1 MDINLHIFTMIAELV
16 EIFQYDFMIRAF
28 VAGAVVSLIAPLIGF
43 FLVVRRF
50 SLLVDTLAHVSLVGV
65 AGGLLFQFSPL
76 LGAVVVSVIAGVS
89 MDSLRRLK
97 NVFSDSIMAIFL
109 SGSLAITLILF
120 SLGNGIGTTV
130 LNYLFGSITTVT
142 QNEIYLFLILGVIV
156 ILTVIVFR
164 KKLFLL
170 SYDEDLARVNGMNT
184 NLYNVMLMVMVGIT
198 ISLSIKA
205 IGALLIG
212 ALMVI
217 PVASAI
223 QLGYGMTKTMLMS
236 LLFSVGSVL
245 GGIYLSYFL
254 DLPSSAV
261 IIMIL
266 LTFFVFS
273 ILARRKNA

>member
-1 MDINLHIFTMIAELV
+1 MIAEFF
-16 EIFQYDFMIRAF
+16 EIFQYGFMVRAF
-28 VAGAVVSLIAPLIGF
+28 IAGFVVSLIAPMIGF
-43 FLVVRRF
+43 FLVIRKF

-76 LGAVVVSVIAGVS
+76 LGAVVISVIAGIT

-142 QNEIYLFLILGVIV
+142 QNEIFLFLILGVIV
-156 ILTVIVFR
+156 MLTVVLFR

-184 NLYNVMLMVMVGIT
+184 TLYNAMLMVLVGIT

-236 LLFSVGSVL
+236 LVFSVISVL
-245 GGIYLSYFL
+245 GGIYLSFYL

-266 LTFFVFS
+266 LFFFIFS
-273 ILARRKNA
+273 VLFRKK

>member
-1 MDINLHIFTMIAELV
+1 MIAEFF
-16 EIFQYDFMIRAF
+16 EIFQYGFMIRAF
-28 VAGAVVSLIAPLIGF
+28 AAGFVVSLIAPMIGF

-76 LGAVVVSVIAGVS
+76 LGAVIVSVIAGIS
-89 MDSLRRLK
+89 MDSIRRLK
-97 NVFSDSIMAIFL
+97 NVFSDSILAIFL

-142 QNEIYLFLILGVIV
+142 QEEIFLFLILGVIV
-156 ILTVIVFR
+156 LISVVLFR

-184 NLYNVMLMVMVGIT
+184 TMYNIMLMVLVGIT

-236 LLFSVGSVL
+236 LVFSVSSVL
-245 GGIYLSYFL
+245 GGIYLSFYL

-261 IIMIL
+261 IIIIL
-266 LTFFVFS
+266 LFFFIFS
-273 ILARRKNA
+273 VLFRKK

>member
-1 MDINLHIFTMIAELV
+1 MIADIFEV
-16 EIFQYDFMIRAF
+16 FQYGFMVRAF
-28 VAGAVVSLIAPLIGF
+28 LAGFVVSLIAPLIGF

-89 MDSLRRLK
+89 MDYLKRLK
-97 NVFSDSIMAIFL
+97 NIFSDSIMAIFL
-109 SGSLAITLILF
+109 SGSLALTLILF
-120 SLGNGIGTTV
+120 SFGNGIGTTV

-156 ILTVIVFR
+156 MLIIVLFR

-184 NLYNVMLMVMVGIT
+184 TMYNATLMILVGIT

-223 QLGYGMTKTMLMS
+223 QLGYGMKKTMLLSLVFSLTSVMS
-236 LLFSVGSVL
+236 
-245 GGIYLSYFL
+245 GIYLSFYL

-261 IIMIL
+261 IVL
-266 LTFFVFS
+266 LLLLFFIFS
-273 ILARRKNA
+273 LLVRRKNA

>member
-1 MDINLHIFTMIAELV
+1 MTVNLHIFTMIAEFF
-16 EIFQYDFMIRAF
+16 EIFQYGFMVRAF
-28 VAGAVVSLIAPLIGF
+28 AAGFVVSLIAPMIGF

-76 LGAVVVSVIAGVS
+76 LGAVIVSVIAGIS
-89 MDSLRRLK
+89 MDSIRRLK
-97 NVFSDSIMAIFL
+97 NVFSDSILAIFL

-142 QNEIYLFLILGVIV
+142 QEEIFLFLILGVIV
-156 ILTVIVFR
+156 LISVVLFR

-184 NLYNVMLMVMVGIT
+184 TMYNILLMVLVGIT

-236 LLFSVGSVL
+236 LVFSVSSVL
-245 GGIYLSYFL
+245 GGIYLSFYL

-261 IIMIL
+261 IIIIL
-266 LTFFVFS
+266 LFFFIFS
-273 ILARRKNA
+273 VLFRKK

>member
-1 MDINLHIFTMIAELV
+1 MIAELV

>member
-1 MDINLHIFTMIAELV
+1 
-16 EIFQYDFMIRAF
+16 
-28 VAGAVVSLIAPLIGF
+28 
-43 FLVVRRF
+43 
-50 SLLVDTLAHVSLVGV
+50 
-65 AGGLLFQFSPL
+65 
-76 LGAVVVSVIAGVS
+76 
-89 MDSLRRLK
+89 
-97 NVFSDSIMAIFL
+97 
-109 SGSLAITLILF
+109 
-120 SLGNGIGTTV
+120 
-130 LNYLFGSITTVT
+130 
-142 QNEIYLFLILGVIV
+142 VIV

>member
-1 MDINLHIFTMIAELV
+1 MIAEFFEV
-16 EIFQYDFMIRAF
+16 FQYDFMVRAF
-28 VAGAVVSLIAPLIGF
+28 IAGLVVSVIAPMIGF

-142 QNEIYLFLILGVIV
+142 QNEIYLFLILGLIV
-156 ILTVIVFR
+156 VLTVVLFR

-184 NLYNVMLMVMVGIT
+184 TVYNVMLMVLVGIT

-223 QLGYGMTKTMLMS
+223 QLGYGMTKTMVMS
-236 LLFSVGSVL
+236 LLYSVSSVL

-254 DLPSSAV
+254 DFPSSAV

-266 LTFFVFS
+266 ITFFIFS
-273 ILARRKNA
+273 VLSRKNHA